1 MGESW
6 QARISTLL
14 VVDDDPKVVALLVA
28 AIDRKPPTVAVGAC
42 SIAEARERLCT
53 LQPDA
58 CIVDMQLPD
67 GCGLE
72 LVRELRSRFAR
83 ARILLF
89 TGYGSMDVGA
99 QAIRAGADDVLAK
112 PASVSEVMDRLCG
125 IPAAREV
132 ADLET
137 PTADHALWEHMQRV
151 LHDCRG
157 NKSLAARKL
166 GVDRGTLQRWVDRE
180 APRR

>member
-1 MGESW
+1 MGESLH
-6 QARISTLL
+6 ARIGTAL
-14 VVDDDPKVVALLVA
+14 VVDDDPKVVALLVT
-28 AIDRKPPTVAVGAC
+28 AIERKPPAVAAGAC
-42 SIAEARERLCT
+42 TIAEARARLRT

-67 GCGLE
+67 GSGLE
-72 LVRELRSRFAR
+72 LVRELRTRFGR

-89 TGYGSMDVGA
+89 TGYGSMDIGA
-99 QAIRAGADDVLAK
+99 QAIRAGADEVLAK
-112 PASVSEVMDRLCG
+112 PASISEVIDRLCG
-125 IPAAREV
+125 IPPVRE
-132 ADLET
+132 LGEPET

-166 GVDRGTLQRWVDRE
+166 GVDRGTLQRWMDRE